1 MTDIATKGRA
11 LADRMRDMHGAVSKG
26 LDELAVRIDDTE
38 KAIPIAF
45 DRAHNFIDAQ
55 QESVTEIDDV
65 LKALSNLPLEG
76 VAGVGTVLSTS
87 QAQQAQPPAATPQAQ
102 PATQPQAAILGVL
115 STTPATMAP
124 VPGSENLPS
133 GIPANIAAALNN
145 KGE

>member
-76 VAGVGTVLSTS
+76 VVGAGTVLSTS

-102 PATQPQAAILGVL
+102 PAPAVL

-133 GIPANIAAALNN
+133 GIPANIAAALN
-145 KGE
+145 K

>member
-1 MTDIATKGRA
+1 MTDIATKGRE

-26 LDELAVRIDDTE
+26 LDALAERIDDTE

-65 LKALSNLPLEG
+65 LRALSNLPLGG
-76 VAGVGTVLSTS
+76 VAGVGKDLSASLQVQQPAAPPT
-87 QAQQAQPPAATPQAQ
+87 QQAPPVPL
-102 PATQPQAAILGVL
+102 ATQI
-115 STTPATMAP
+115 TTPATMAP

-133 GIPANIAAALNN
+133 GIPANIAAALN
-145 KGE
+145 KQ

>member
-45 DRAHNFIDAQ
+45 DRAHDFIDAQ
-55 QESVTEIDDV
+55 QASVTEIDDV

-76 VAGVGTVLSTS
+76 VAGVGKDLSTS
-87 QAQQAQPPAATPQAQ
+87 QAQQ
-102 PATQPQAAILGVL
+102 PATQPAPPPWLYPN
-115 STTPATMAP
+115 TTPATMAP

-133 GIPANIAAALNN
+133 GIPANIAAALN